1 MKEYFDVRDNFIVA
15 WLDERYRKRIDKE
28 RDLQIAVGN
37 RERKSLLYKLD
48 RMLDYSGLRN
58 KMNIGAEAYIAFIA
72 ALMAACAV
80 ITHIFTGNI
89 FLAISVTFIVISIS
103 SVVLY
108 ILSGI
113 YYSRLEKEIMTFLN
127 LVENFSKTEND
138 IVQIFKKTIHYINEP
153 LRSIMEEFCSEAE
166 SMGDTEPA
174 FENMIVRVEHAK
186 CRELFRNLN
195 VCSKYEANYDEVA
208 CDCRTSMLD
217 YLSVKSERAAIIA
230 NGRAEIIILLIGAMC
245 TVFLFSGIT
254 ENIFGVLT
262 GTLAGNII
270 LLYCFIVVV
279 ICMVVM
285 IMFDKRS

>member
-1 MKEYFDVRDNFIVA
+1 
-15 WLDERYRKRIDKE
+15 
-28 RDLQIAVGN
+28 
-37 RERKSLLYKLD
+37 
-48 RMLDYSGLRN
+48 
-58 KMNIGAEAYIAFIA
+58 
-72 ALMAACAV
+72 
-80 ITHIFTGNI
+80 
-89 FLAISVTFIVISIS
+89 
-103 SVVLY
+103 
-108 ILSGI
+108 
-113 YYSRLEKEIMTFLN
+113 
-127 LVENFSKTEND
+127 
-138 IVQIFKKTIHYINEP
+138 
-153 LRSIMEEFCSEAE
+153 MEEFCSEAE